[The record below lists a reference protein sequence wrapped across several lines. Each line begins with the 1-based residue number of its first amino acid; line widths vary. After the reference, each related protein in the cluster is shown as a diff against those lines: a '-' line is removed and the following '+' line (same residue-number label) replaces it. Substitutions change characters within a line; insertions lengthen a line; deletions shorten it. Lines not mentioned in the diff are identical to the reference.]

1 MPVNLGVIMTIIRI
15 GHSAYNGTNAL
26 RYCFSKAQAVRVLC
40 NRGLPR
46 NKARLAIKTLK
57 THACLHINYAICELA
72 DMTDILNNP
81 DLRKQYGYY
90 MTPQELKTSWK
101 NASE

>member
-1 MPVNLGVIMTIIRI
+1 MTIIRI

-46 NKARLAIKTLK
+46 DKARLAIKTLK
-57 THACLHINYAICELA
+57 THTCLDINYAICELA
-72 DMTDILNNP
+72 DMTDILSNP
-81 DLRKQYGYY
+81 ALRKQHGYY
-90 MTPQELKTSWK
+90 MTPQELKGSWK
-101 NASE
+101 NVSEL